1 MIKTSIIVPVY
12 NTEPYLEAC
21 FESIFSQTQRE
32 IEVIAIN
39 DGSTDNSL
47 HVLEEIKKR
56 YPELII
62 FSQEN
67 KGLGD
72 ARNKGI
78 ELATGEYI
86 YFIDSDDCL
95 EKTAMETCY
104 RYAAQYQLD
113 VVLFDAETFGDE
125 AFEKASYKRTE
136 IIRDQKVVISGE
148 EYACK
153 YWLQAYFPTAW
164 LIYTSA
170 QFLKKNNLRFIT
182 GLYYEDNEFHC
193 KMLPLAGRVMYI
205 PYSLYRRRYRSCS
218 ITTVPYDI
226 RHAQDHLEIIH
237 AVDRQNH
244 SEKLKSVIQRIKLN
258 FLRTVLAESRKSE
271 EVWNHQAF
279 MKRFYETA
287 REICTNN
294 IDECSTYQN
303 IKTLCEISD
312 AMPESIVAE
321 QEKKRMQSS
330 QKETFQ
336 RLFRGIALQSENS
349 HIGIYGTGRKTARFL
364 AMYREQAG
372 EIQAKLTFI
381 DSTAG
386 SGEKQYENSEVVNI
400 NDIGRLPLECI
411 LIIPARYEQEI
422 CGTIQKKYGDRFRVI
437 RLWTDLGI

>member
-1 MIKTSIIVPVY
+1 M
-12 NTEPYLEAC
+12 
-21 FESIFSQTQRE
+21 
-32 IEVIAIN
+32 
-39 DGSTDNSL
+39 
-47 HVLEEIKKR
+47 
-56 YPELII
+56 
-62 FSQEN
+62 
-67 KGLGD
+67 
-72 ARNKGI
+72 
-78 ELATGEYI
+78 
-86 YFIDSDDCL
+86 
-95 EKTAMETCY
+95 
-104 RYAAQYQLD
+104 
-113 VVLFDAETFGDE
+113 
-125 AFEKASYKRTE
+125 
-136 IIRDQKVVISGE
+136 
-148 EYACK
+148 
-153 YWLQAYFPTAW
+153 
-164 LIYTSA
+164 
-170 QFLKKNNLRFIT
+170 
-182 GLYYEDNEFHC
+182 
-193 KMLPLAGRVMYI
+193 
-205 PYSLYRRRYRSCS
+205 
-218 ITTVPYDI
+218 
-226 RHAQDHLEIIH
+226 
-237 AVDRQNH
+237 DRQNH

-330 QKETFQ
+330 QKEAFQ